1 MKKKKRDN
9 SNNTASKLL
18 EVATELFS
26 KKGFKGT
33 SIRDIAR
40 ETGMTS
46 SNLYHHFG
54 TKENLLFSIE
64 KATIK
69 PILEEL
75 RKIASLDMPPLDH
88 LVLLLRTH
96 LTYMGTH
103 QNQSKILFANQEISV
118 SGRKEY
124 KKKAQKEI
132 FTIYRTVIERQLEN
146 VGHHGNSSIL
156 TLSTFGVMNWFLFW
170 YKADGRLP
178 MQAVIEYVVDF
189 ILFGVNSSRFSQQN
203 PATSVKIAQTGDHQ
217 S

>member
-1 MKKKKRDN
+1 MKKKRRDN
-9 SNNTASKLL
+9 PSNTASKLV
-18 EVATELFS
+18 EVATDLFS
-26 KKGFKGT
+26 RKGFKGT

-54 TKENLLFSIE
+54 TKEKLLFSIE

-69 PILEEL
+69 PILEEF
-75 RKIASLDMPPLDH
+75 RKIASLDIPPLDN

-103 QNQSKILFANQEISV
+103 LNKSKVLFTNLEISV
-118 SGRKEY
+118 PERKEY
-124 KKKAQKEI
+124 KEKAQKEI

-156 TLSTFGVMNWFLFW
+156 TLSIFGVMNWFLFW
-170 YKADGRLP
+170 YKEDGRLP
-178 MQAVIEYVVDF
+178 MQAVIECVIDF
-189 ILFGVNSSRFSQQN
+189 ILYGINGAR
-203 PATSVKIAQTGDHQ
+203 
-217 S
+217 

>member
-1 MKKKKRDN
+1 MKKKKREN
-9 SNNTASKLL
+9 PNNTASKLI
-18 EVATELFS
+18 EVASDLFS
-26 KKGFKGT
+26 RKGFKGT
-33 SIRDIAR
+33 SIREIAR
-40 ETGMTS
+40 EADMTS

-54 TKENLLFSIE
+54 TKEKLLFSIE

-75 RKIASLDMPPLDH
+75 RKIAALEMPPLDH

-103 QNQSKILFANQEISV
+103 LEKSKILFANQEISV
-118 SGRKEY
+118 PGRKEY
-124 KKKAQKEI
+124 KEEAQKEI

-170 YKADGRLP
+170 YKEDGRLP

-189 ILFGVNSSRFSQQN
+189 ILYGINGSRFSLQ
-203 PATSVKIAQTGDHQ
+203 PSATQPKLPK
-217 S
+217 